1 MKRLISLAFVAVFAA
16 FVACEKE
23 NTVSPVKEHKTISA
37 TIPAGGLTTRVAL
50 TQDETDKKLI
60 KLSWEDTDVIT
71 VNGVDFVI
79 VPTSISADGKT
90 ADFDSGSAPDPTP
103 DGAGKY
109 NITCSNLPGSFSS
122 QTQAADGS
130 TEHLKYGVIIT
141 GADSYADVTF
151 SEAWASQHGATIALS
166 SVLRLRAL
174 LPAAIAS
181 TVKKVI
187 FKASEDDFAG
197 GKTLE
202 VTLTNPGTAGTDN
215 ILDVY
220 ATLPAAADITTSD
233 DVDLVIQF
241 QVSDNENDKYT
252 AYRKIAAGTDFIKP
266 GAAQYIGIDCS
277 NITSY
282 ANASNT
288 GIGSSSNPYLIGDK
302 YQLDYLHTAME
313 SGTTYV
319 KMVDD
324 VDMTGVDWT
333 VLNNAGSYDKVIN
346 LDGNHKTISN
356 LAGTMFYVFKGSV
369 ENLTLDNPSI
379 TAGSKKGAFA
389 QFIQG
394 TNNYLNN
401 LDVKNVTAFAASSGP
416 CGGLVGLVNSGSGS
430 ETTASFEDCDVTNV
444 VVNSSKY
451 AGGLIGSV
459 DAKVILNNCTCTG
472 CVVANT
478 NTNSTDAGTG
488 GLIGKASV
496 EVAITNCAVSKSGST
511 GSVTGKYFTGGL
523 VGSAV
528 KCNISRSHADVNVT
542 GTYYVG
548 GLIGD
553 MNTTTSDVEVSE
565 CYYKGGTV
573 SGTRYC
579 GGLVGQKQGA
589 SYGITINNCYVT
601 GSVTA
606 TNRYVGGL
614 LGSYHE
620 GNSAVISNCYASGT
634 VTVTNGF
641 VAGGLIGWVE
651 VDGLNMTKCL
661 AWNSSVS
668 ATYTT
673 DNNVHYSSGAIIG
686 YTSNVKVTLTSNY
699 RKKNFTFSDCAGNSA
714 NVLTLNSGDKN
725 NAALSATSTYI
736 RPYHGKKETGETTI
750 SGFANNAGIT
760 WSGSIWDT
768 TTETPTL
775 KNNPE

>member
-50 TQDETDKKLI
+50 TQDEADKKLI

-79 VPTSISADGKT
+79 DPTSISADGKT

-202 VTLTNPGTAGTDN
+202 VTLTTPGTAGADN

-282 ANASNT
+282 ANASNA
-288 GIGSSSNPYLIGDK
+288 GIGTAANPYLIGDK
-302 YQLDYLHTAME
+302 YQMDAIRSELV
-313 SGTTYV
+313 SGETKYF
-319 KMVDD
+319 KLVDD
-324 VDMTGVDWT
+324 
-333 VLNNAGSYDKVIN
+333 IN
-346 LDGNHKTISN
+346 LQDVSWAPIVTEAPYNRYIYFDGNNKTVSN
-356 LAGTMFYVFKGSV
+356 LSVNEGNYTSMFGVFHGTAKNMTIKDAVITPVSGFRSAVFAGLIGTADYKTEQCTFENVTIDNGTVGDKDHRVSTSAGIFVGEIRANTEMEGVSVVNGKVFGAATAGGLCGDIVSDITV
-369 ENLTLDNPSI
+369 SI
-379 TAGSKKGAFA
+379 TTCHST
-389 QFIQG
+389 G
-394 TNNYLNN
+394 T
-401 LDVKNVTAFAASSGP
+401 
-416 CGGLVGLVNSGSGS
+416 VNSTGNK
-430 ETTASFEDCDVTNV
+430 V
-444 VVNSSKY
+444 
-451 AGGLIGSV
+451 GGLIGS
-459 DAKVILNNCTCTG
+459 DTG
-472 CVVANT
+472 TTTISDSYASGSITGSNSVGGFIGSSAGSESYTSCRYTGSSVVAEGDSPVYLGGFCGEL
-478 NTNSTDAGTG
+478 ST
-488 GLIGKASV
+488 
-496 EVAITNCAVSKSGST
+496 
-511 GSVTGKYFTGGL
+511 FTG
-523 VGSAV
+523 
-528 KCNISRSHADVNVT
+528 T
-542 GTYYVG
+542 
-548 GLIGD
+548 
-553 MNTTTSDVEVSE
+553 
-565 CYYKGGTV
+565 
-573 SGTRYC
+573 
-579 GGLVGQKQGA
+579 
-589 SYGITINNCYVT
+589 
-601 GSVTA
+601 
-606 TNRYVGGL
+606 
-614 LGSYHE
+614 
-620 GNSAVISNCYASGT
+620 ISNCYVFKDSESAVEITSSKKGTYVGGFFGIGGANGSTNTSTIDKCYVKKASITGGQYSGGFCGALYSGVSKCYVDASTISVNGNDTGGFAGYFRFKTIEDSYTTLSVSGGSKSNIGGFVGTNRGTIRRCYAFGT
-634 VTVTNGF
+634 VSSTGSSKGSFVGYNNTNGNVNNCISKTSSLEF
-641 VAGGLIGWVE
+641 CGNNKATIGT
-651 VDGLNMTKCL
+651 NCTKND
-661 AWNSSVS
+661 AINTQATTYGWN
-668 ATYTT
+668 
-673 DNNVHYSSGAIIG
+673 G
-686 YTSNVKVTLTSNY
+686 
-699 RKKNFTFSDCAGNSA
+699 
-714 NVLTLNSGDKN
+714 
-725 NAALSATSTYI
+725 
-736 RPYHGKKETGETTI
+736 TTI
-750 SGFANNAGIT
+750 WNLDANP
-760 WSGSIWDT
+760 
-768 TTETPTL
+768 PTL
-775 KNNPE
+775 R

>member
-23 NTVSPVKEHKTISA
+23 NTVSPVKEHKIISA

-109 NITCSNLPGSFSS
+109 NITCSNLPGSFTS
-122 QTQAADGS
+122 QTQASDGS
-130 TEHLKYGVIIT
+130 TDHLRYGVIIT

-187 FKASEDDFAG
+187 IKASEDDFAG

-241 QVSDNENDKYT
+241 QVSNNENDKYT

-282 ANASNT
+282 ANASNAE
-288 GIGSSSNPYLIGDK
+288 IGSSSNPYLIGD
-302 YQLDYLHTAME
+302 QHQMDYLHTAME

-324 VDMTGVDWT
+324 VDMTGVSWT
-333 VLNNAGSYDKVIN
+333 PLNASDPYDKGIDFN
-346 LDGNHKTISN
+346 GNGKTISKLSSSGKYASFTGVLYGN
-356 LAGTMFYVFKGSV
+356 VYNVTFDHATISTDKTNAGVVAGYVGTGTGPIKG
-369 ENLTLDNPSI
+369 NCRNI
-379 TAGSKKGAFA
+379 T
-389 QFIQG
+389 
-394 TNNYLNN
+394 
-401 LDVKNVTAFAASSGP
+401 VKNSELTSSADYIGGIAARLANING
-416 CGGLVGLVNSGSGS
+416 
-430 ETTASFEDCDVTNV
+430 TFEGC
-444 VVNSSKY
+444 
-451 AGGLIGSV
+451 
-459 DAKVILNNCTCTG
+459 KVFDTQIN
-472 CVVANT
+472 
-478 NTNSTDAGTG
+478 
-488 GLIGKASV
+488 
-496 EVAITNCAVSKSGST
+496 
-511 GSVTGKYFTGGL
+511 
-523 VGSAV
+523 
-528 KCNISRSHADVNVT
+528 AD
-542 GTYYVG
+542 
-548 GLIGD
+548 
-553 MNTTTSDVEVSE
+553 
-565 CYYKGGTV
+565 K
-573 SGTRYC
+573 
-579 GGLVGQKQGA
+579 K
-589 SYGITINNCYVT
+589 
-601 GSVTA
+601 
-606 TNRYVGGL
+606 RYVGGL
-614 LGSYHE
+614 FGYIAVACTVEKSCFNGSVSGGHDV
-620 GNSAVISNCYASGT
+620 GGIVGSTANVNVNISNCYTSGSIGGSSGYQRRGGIVGELGTGGSVVNCYSTASVSTDRVCGGIVARACSGTWSTTSASGNT
-634 VTVTNGF
+634 ISGCIAFNP
-641 VAGGLIGWVE
+641 
-651 VDGLNMTKCL
+651 
-661 AWNSSVS
+661 SVS
-668 ATYTT
+668 ASGKG
-673 DNNVHYSSGAIIG
+673 DFGSSGAVVGFTSCKNTLSNCYRLYNMTYSNSNNTSEYITTMVDQPNCDGTNWTLGTTIG
-686 YTSNVKVTLTSNY
+686 TKASYQCPYYGVAAANDATVKSI
-699 RKKNFTFSDCAGNSA
+699 A
-714 NVLTLNSGDKN
+714 LTLG
-725 NAALSATSTYI
+725 
-736 RPYHGKKETGETTI
+736 
-750 SGFANNAGIT
+750 
-760 WSGSIWDT
+760 WSSDVWDFS
-768 TTETPTL
+768 ESLPTL
-775 KNNPE
+775 K

>member
-187 FKASEDDFAG
+187 IKASEDDFAG

-241 QVSDNENDKYT
+241 QVSNNENDKYT

-302 YQLDYLHTAME
+302 YQLDAIRSELV
-313 SGTTYV
+313 SGETKYF
-319 KMVDD
+319 KLVDD
-324 VDMTGVDWT
+324 IDMTDVSWT
-333 VLNNAGSYDKVIN
+333 VLNNTGSYDKVIN

-356 LAGTMFYVFKGSV
+356 LGGTMFYVFKGSA
-369 ENLTLDNPSI
+369 NDLKLDNPTI
-379 TAGSKKGAFA
+379 TAGNKKGAFA

-394 TNNYLNN
+394 VNNYITNV
-401 LDVKNVTAFAASSGP
+401 DVCNVSSFAGSNGP
-416 CGGLVGLVNSGSGS
+416 CGGLIGLINSGSDG
-430 ETTASFEDCDVTNV
+430 ETTATFENCDVTNV
-444 VVNSSKY
+444 AVNSAGSSGM

-459 DAKVILNNCTCTG
+459 EAKVVLTNCTYSG
-472 CVVANT
+472 NNVANT
-478 NTNSTDAGTG
+478 YD
-488 GLIGKASV
+488 
-496 EVAITNCAVSKSGST
+496 
-511 GSVTGKYFTGGL
+511 F
-523 VGSAV
+523 
-528 KCNISRSHADVNVT
+528 
-542 GTYYVG
+542 VG
-548 GLIGD
+548 GLIGMAKAEISLID
-553 MNTTTSDVEVSE
+553 CSVSNA
-565 CYYKGGTV
+565 TI
-573 SGTRYC
+573 SGRDAV
-579 GGLVGQKQGA
+579 GGLVGHCEAGG
-589 SYGITINNCYVT
+589 SLTS

-606 TNRYVGGL
+606 DISGRNYIGGL
-614 LGSYHE
+614 VGREST
-620 GNSAVISNCYASGT
+620 ASGKSFS
-634 VTVTNGF
+634 VSKCSFEKRSSGLSATNQY
-641 VAGGLIGWVE
+641 AGGILGNQYGAGTITIENCFVNSPISAANAWAGGISSNHYNGTLTIG
-651 VDGLNMTKCL
+651 KCYVMG
-661 AWNSSVS
+661 SVS
-668 ATYTT
+668 ALYGAGGIVGQVRVTNLTINPCAVYVSSITAT
-673 DNNVHYSSGAIIG
+673 DTESTEHESSGTIVAYG
-686 YTSNVKVTLTSNY
+686 YNVKVTIARDCWYDQTLT
-699 RKKNFTFSDCAGNSA
+699 FAECAGNSGSP
-714 NVLTLNSGDKN
+714 TSWCPSRQSGLS
-725 NAALSATSTYI
+725 NA
-736 RPYHGKKETGETTI
+736 KI
-750 SGFANNAGIT
+750 SGGTPHSKIYPYWGRYTNPSDYPLNTMCKDILKFSSDDWNLDVNP
-760 WSGSIWDT
+760 
-768 TTETPTL
+768 PTL
-775 KNNPE
+775 K